1 MGEIK
6 IEVYQDG
13 WTNGLQVCI
22 CDHNGGYR
30 IAGPK
35 FNGSGKL
42 LLSKTLNERDIQE
55 IQSYLKASKQDVE
68 ADAKIKDAI
77 MQIYEGNEVKGLDIL
92 CLLVG
97 WIPNGKAS
105 QPDVETERINSK
117 TT

>member
-1 MGEIK
+1 METIK
-6 IEVYQDG
+6 IEQKEK
-13 WTNGLQVCI
+13 WW
-22 CDHNGGYR
+22 
-30 IAGPK
+30 IATY
-35 FNGSGKL
+35 
-42 LLSKTLNERDIQE
+42 KTLDIVAQGYTE
-55 IQSYLKASKQDVE
+55 YEAIRNLLDCIAIHIDYAIDNDNLANLKASKQDVE